1 LRIYPAVK
9 KIWLHLLA
17 GLMWSGVGIMLVGF
31 ASRWFTKVPAL
42 HEILIILA
50 GMLLATAI
58 YFFGFSKMAL
68 KNVHRINNYRQ
79 ERVCLFAFQ
88 RWTSYPLVLFMIS
101 LGIYLRVYSPIPK
114 PDLAIMYIGIG
125 GSLFLSSLH
134 YYAQVVRRKQVTLQA

>member
-1 LRIYPAVK
+1 MKIYPAVK

>member
-1 LRIYPAVK
+1 LKIYPAVK